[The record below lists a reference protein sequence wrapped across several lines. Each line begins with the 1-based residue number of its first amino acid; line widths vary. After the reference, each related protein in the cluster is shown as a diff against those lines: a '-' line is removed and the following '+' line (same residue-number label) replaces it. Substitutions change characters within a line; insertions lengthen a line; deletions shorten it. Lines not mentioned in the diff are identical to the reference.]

1 MDKFILYSVEGVEG
15 PPRQMFSSCE
25 EAEDVRQPQEYVV
38 EYQFVLEDKIPVV
51 YPAVLSLD
59 IGEE

>member
-1 MDKFILYSVEGVEG
+1 
-15 PPRQMFSSCE
+15 MFSSCE